1 MNLMLLSCKEATCL
15 IEKQSVFP
23 LTFKEKCRLY
33 VHVKMCV
40 VCNLYRHQSKT
51 IEKALSKWINSE
63 GVSGERLSAAKKDQI
78 LEEIKKDKFFCQEA
92 PPCPTIL
99 PLNKITAYNPR
110 WW

>member
-1 MNLMLLSCKEATCL
+1 MNLEKIMTKLFLSCKEATCL

-63 GVSGERLSAAKKDQI
+63 GATGDLLPPKTKERIIEK
-78 LEEIKKDKFFCQEA
+78 IKED
-92 PPCPTIL
+92 
-99 PLNKITAYNPR
+99 
-110 WW
+110 